1 MTCEETYLGPCGP
14 LELSCS
20 TEGEVDTVSCI
31 FNNGSPEDCKC
42 NPMIQNRYIFY
53 QIHYEKTVH
62 LVGS

>member
-42 NPMIQNRYIFY
+42 NPMIQNRDIFLPD
-53 QIHYEKTVH
+53 T
-62 LVGS
+62 L